1 MQKVNKLLQYFVEL
15 REIMLMEEEN
25 NWIRGIRLIIT
36 CLEDV
41 NLTEEEKL
49 KETFKTFSMMN
60 SGNGSFSDFYIWRDD
75 INQRVE
81 LNHKL
86 EEVKNNI
93 WDLLQ

>member
-36 CLEDV
+36 RLEDV

-49 KETFKTFSMMN
+49 KETFSMMN